1 MRIVITGGFGFLGR
15 QVAEALL
22 ERRTFDGLPI
32 DRLILAD
39 KFVPD
44 ESPLTADPLV
54 EVVQGDLTDRLAELF
69 ARPVDVVIHLAAAVS
84 AECEADFD
92 LGMTANLDT
101 TRALLQAARAQSEAG
116 GPTVRLVLASS
127 VAVYGSTPH
136 SPPTRGGRVHAAHA
150 AVQLR
155 RAEADLRAAG
165 RRVHAPR
172 IRGRPRD
179 APDDGVGAPRQAERG
194 GLRLP
199 LGRGPRTPRGPPG
212 NVPGE
217 PGHTGGP
224 GLPRRT
230 VEGILRVAQAERGTQ
245 DGQLTGN
252 IPVNL
257 PALTVTVSEILHTLR
272 EVAGNAV
279 ADLVTVTP
287 DSSIESIVGSWPAS
301 FDNTRAAALG
311 LSRPGLRI
319 GDPPVRRRPPGRG
332 HRRGVRGHV
341 DRLTPCSTRWTGP
354 CGSPIASPRC
364 SPRRSSRGGSR
375 RATSC
380 RPRWSSS
387 SSSASA
393 AR

>member
-127 VAVYGSTPH
+127 VAVYGSDAALPLPPVVDESTLPTPQ
-136 SPPTRGGRVHAAHA
+136 SSYGVQKRICEQLVAEYTRRGYVDGRVTRLMTVSVRPGKPNAAA
-150 AVQLR
+150 SGFLSGVVREPL
-155 RAEADLRAAG
+155 AG
-165 RRVHAPR
+165 LPATCPVS
-172 IRGRPRD
+172 
-179 APDDGVGAPRQAERG
+179 PDTQVALAS
-194 GLRLP
+194 
-199 LGRGPRTPRGPPG
+199 
-212 NVPGE
+212 
-217 PGHTGGP
+217 
-224 GLPRRT
+224 PRRT

-311 LSRPGLRI
+311 LSP
-319 GDPPVRRRPPGRG
+319 DP
-332 HRRGVRGHV
+332 
-341 DRLTPCSTRWTGP
+341 DF
-354 CGSPIASPRC
+354 ASVIRQYVADHPDAVTAEV
-364 SPRRSSRGGSR
+364 SA
-375 RATSC
+375 ATSID
-380 RPRWSSS
+380 
-387 SSSASA
+387 
-393 AR
+393 